1 MVMKDERLMGEE
13 RRNSQRLTAEIPV
26 SFGIS
31 GNTFSGTA
39 TNICDDGMMIE
50 ASLARR
56 NFLRVFNA
64 ALKIRESPVKVSYSI
79 AGKSISRRGKIK
91 HYHVD
96 FSGGNSAYRVSF
108 GVWIPKMKMRDDKG
122 L

>member
-1 MVMKDERLMGEE
+1 MRNERLMGEE

-26 SFGIS
+26 SLTIG
-31 GNTFSGTA
+31 GNTFFGTTA
-39 TNICDDGMMIE
+39 NLGDDGMMIE

-64 ALKIRESPVKVSYSI
+64 VLKTRECPVEATYSI
-79 AGKSISRRGKIK
+79 ANKSFSRRGKIK

-96 FSGGNSAYRVSF
+96 YSGGQSAYRLSF
-108 GVWIPKMKMRDDKG
+108 GVWIPKMKMRDEKD

>member
-1 MVMKDERLMGEE
+1 MRNERLMGEE

-26 SFGIS
+26 SLAIG
-31 GNTFSGTA
+31 GNTFFGTA
-39 TNICDDGMMIE
+39 ANLGDDGMMIE

-56 NFLRVFNA
+56 NFLRVFTA
-64 ALKIRESPVKVSYSI
+64 VIKTRECPVEVSYSI
-79 AGKSISRRGKIK
+79 ANKSFSRRGKIK

-96 FSGGNSAYRVSF
+96 FSGGNSAYRLSF
-108 GVWIPKMKMRDDKG
+108 GVWIPKMKMRDERK

>member
-1 MVMKDERLMGEE
+1 MSMKNERLMGEE
-13 RRNSQRLTAEIPV
+13 RRNSQRLTAEIPI
-26 SFGIS
+26 SFRIG
-31 GNTFSGTA
+31 GNAFFGTA
-39 TNICDDGMMIE
+39 ANLGDDGMMIE

-64 ALKIRESPVKVSYSI
+64 VLKTRECPVEVSYSI
-79 AGKSISRRGKIK
+79 ANKSFSRRGKIK

-96 FSGGNSAYRVSF
+96 FSGGTSAYRLSF
-108 GVWIPKMKMRDDKG
+108 GVWIPKMKMRDEKE